1 MGLSLFPL
9 VLKVLGLLV
18 LLLGPELPLLVLGYQ
33 AGLEFRQ
40 SLVRKPQDST
50 FPSLTPSWV
59 RCRLSQASHSSTG
72 QLPEEPG

>member
-33 AGLEFRQ
+33 AGLEFR
-40 SLVRKPQDST
+40 PET
-50 FPSLTPSWV
+50 
-59 RCRLSQASHSSTG
+59 AG
-72 QLPEEPG
+72 QHVPLPDTLLGEV